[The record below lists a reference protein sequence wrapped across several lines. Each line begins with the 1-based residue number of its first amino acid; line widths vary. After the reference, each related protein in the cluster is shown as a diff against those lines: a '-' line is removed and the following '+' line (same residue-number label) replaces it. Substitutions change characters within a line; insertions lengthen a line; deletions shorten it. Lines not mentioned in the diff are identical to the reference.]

1 MGPCSSSDGAIE
13 ATENWG
19 APSEDLALDGARAR
33 GGTLGDV
40 DIDAANDARPD
51 DDGEFFEFEADEVRE
66 GEQFLSVRPWKAAAA
81 VEPES
86 HPEEDRSPP
95 DVTYE
100 LEHVYGYRCQDTKQ
114 NVYYNPDGNIVYFT
128 ACLGVILDKNENKQT
143 YFGGGEVTDESKQTA
158 SSKLHHTNDIMSI
171 GVNTSDRSKAVTGQQ
186 GKSPAVFVWDTIT
199 GEKIFRTNL
208 NRTAREVSAI
218 AINPDGTH
226 IATADRSN
234 DHIVS
239 VYDIGSGKALY
250 SEKGGPDQIHGLA
263 FAQDGSRQLWSAGVK
278 HLQYYKYNEGKKNKG
293 LFGSNARTSFACIT
307 ADDSGNSYSGGT
319 NSQVYKWGGNK
330 CVGTYS
336 KHEKGFI
343 GAVLWQDGK
352 VYSGGKDGRVVIVD
366 AKSFE

>member
-1 MGPCSSSDGAIE
+1 M
-13 ATENWG
+13 
-19 APSEDLALDGARAR
+19 
-33 GGTLGDV
+33 
-40 DIDAANDARPD
+40 
-51 DDGEFFEFEADEVRE
+51 
-66 GEQFLSVRPWKAAAA
+66 
-81 VEPES
+81 
-86 HPEEDRSPP
+86 
-95 DVTYE
+95 TYE

-307 ADDSGNSYSGGT
+307 ADDSGSAYSGGT

-343 GAVLWQDGK
+343 GAVLW
-352 VYSGGKDGRVVIVD
+352 
-366 AKSFE
+366 